1 MIYFIDTLKKA
12 FDEQGKYS
20 AISKPRKDV
29 LKIFQT
35 LNGSKIIYLVDYISY
50 KKPTLFKRFVSL
62 FYKIQIWFCA
72 IINIFFRCRP
82 IS

>member
-62 FYKIQIWFCA
+62 FYKIQI
-72 IINIFFRCRP
+72 
-82 IS
+82 SLHHLYLLYYL

>member
-50 KKPTLFKRFVSL
+50 NNTAL
-62 FYKIQIWFCA
+62 
-72 IINIFFRCRP
+72 N
-82 IS
+82 